1 MDSCCHPPKP
11 RWHQNK
17 LLIIL
22 FFDLLLYS
30 GGFFLPFLRPF
41 QEPFRMYLRMI
52 AWALA
57 IGFLLGGLIDHFVPA
72 EYISKIL
79 ARPKKRTIFYAS
91 GLGLL
96 MSACSHGILAIGM
109 ELHKKGASGPA
120 VISFLLGSPW
130 ANLPVTILL
139 LSLFKMKGFLIIG
152 SALFVSLTT
161 GLLFLLLDRWGWIEK
176 NKNGLAIDP
185 EFSISKD
192 MKQRWINRVGA
203 WSPRPGGG
211 TPPLQ
216 MVKQDVVGVLHGA
229 KNLADMILWWI
240 LLGTTVASLISSY
253 VPSHFFHQY
262 MGPTFIGLLITLAAA
277 TVIEVCSEGSAPL
290 AFEIYRQTG
299 SIGNTFAF
307 LMGGFVTDYTEIGLL
322 WTNLGR
328 KTALWMVALTIPQV
342 ILIGLV
348 FNNLLQK

>member
-1 MDSCCHPPKP
+1 MKDCCEKKK
-11 RWHQNK
+11 RWFQNK

-22 FFDLLLYS
+22 LFDLLLYS
-30 GGFFLPFLRPF
+30 GGYFLPLLKPF

-57 IGFLLGGLIDHFVPA
+57 IGFLFGGLIDHFVPS

-139 LSLFKMKGFLIIG
+139 LSLFKMKGLLIIA

-161 GLLFLLLDRWGWIEK
+161 GLFFLLLDRWGWIEK
-176 NKNGLAIDP
+176 NKNASPID
-185 EFSISKD
+185 ESFSITSDVK
-192 MKQRWINRVGA
+192 KRWQGTKWSWQRLRSDTRGVFDGA
-203 WSPRPGGG
+203 IR
-211 TPPLQ
+211 
-216 MVKQDVVGVLHGA
+216 
-229 KNLADMILWWI
+229 LADMILWWI
-240 LLGTTVASLISSY
+240 LLGITIASLISSY

-262 MGPTFIGLLITLAAA
+262 MGPTFVGLLITLAAA

-299 SIGNTFAF
+299 SIGNTFVF

-328 KTALWMVALTIPQV
+328 RTALWMMALTIPQV
-342 ILIGLV
+342 LFLGWIYNRLFI
-348 FNNLLQK
+348 